1 MASASER
8 KADAQ
13 AGGNRR
19 SEREPERARRLAT
32 PRPLT
37 LWNCPSNRNDQL
49 PIMETLHSRKII
61 SLLESDA
68 SFRSVTNHE
77 IRSDRGAYIRDYPE
91 LVEKV
96 AQLSFFNPEHVLL
109 FRGQKRDWPNRR
121 GNTSIKPTIF
131 RPQSDGAKSPSSS
144 DLARRYEVLTDAE
157 QILSNDFWNSHFLGR
172 KRIARHRLLRWAILQ
187 HYEVCGTPLLD
198 VTHSLRVAASFATND
213 VSDSDPVLYVLA
225 VPSLSGS
232 VTASSEQGI
241 QTIRLSSICPP
252 EARRPYFQEGYLLA
266 EYPDLVTV
274 DKKQDYRPYEIDFG
288 RRLLAK
294 FRLSRVGFWSKDYT
308 AIPNEALYPNQRDPL
323 VKFAEQL
330 KLRLIR

>member
-1 MASASER
+1 
-8 KADAQ
+8 
-13 AGGNRR
+13 
-19 SEREPERARRLAT
+19 
-32 PRPLT
+32 
-37 LWNCPSNRNDQL
+37 
-49 PIMETLHSRKII
+49 METIHSRKITSI
-61 SLLESDA
+61 LENDA

-77 IRSDRGAYIRDYPE
+77 IRSDRGALIRDYPE

-109 FRGQKRDWPNRR
+109 FRGQKRDWPNSR

-131 RPQSDGAKSPSSS
+131 RPEKGGTKLPSSS
-144 DLARRYEVLTDAE
+144 ELGFRYKVLTDAE
-157 QILSNDFWNSHFLGR
+157 QILSEYFWNSRFLGR
-172 KRIARHRLLRWAILQ
+172 KRIVRHRLLRWAILQ

-198 VTHSLRVAASFATND
+198 VTQSLRVAASFATND
-213 VSDSDPVLYVLA
+213 VSDSEPVLYVLA

-266 EYPDLVTV
+266 EYPDLMTV
-274 DKKQDYRPYEIDFG
+274 DEKQDYRPYEIDFG

-294 FRLSRVGFWSKDYT
+294 FRLSRAGFWSKDYS

-323 VKFAEQL
+323 VAFTEQIGI
-330 KLRLIR
+330 RLME